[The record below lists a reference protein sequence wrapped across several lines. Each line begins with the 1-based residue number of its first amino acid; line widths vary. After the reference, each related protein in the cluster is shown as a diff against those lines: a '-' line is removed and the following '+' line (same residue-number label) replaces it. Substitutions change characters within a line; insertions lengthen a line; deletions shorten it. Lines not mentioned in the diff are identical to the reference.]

1 MDRPL
6 NNAGNALTAV
16 VIRQFTPSRIERQ
29 LLAQVFE
36 LVCGP
41 RCETEASHL
50 AALRTSPT
58 HGVSTGEQP
67 TKRLSAGRHAA

>member
-1 MDRPL
+1 MDGPSSE
-6 NNAGNALTAV
+6 AGDALTAV

-41 RCETEASHL
+41 QCEAEASH
-50 AALRTSPT
+50 ATALSRSPT
-58 HGVSTGEQP
+58 HGVRTGERAIEAP
-67 TKRLSAGRHAA
+67 SAGRHAA

>member
-6 NNAGNALTAV
+6 SNAGTALTAV

-29 LLAQVFE
+29 LLAQAFE
-36 LVCGP
+36 LVCDS
-41 RCETEASHL
+41 RSELETSHS

-58 HGVSTGEQP
+58 HGVSTGEQAIQAP
-67 TKRLSAGRHAA
+67 SAGRHAA